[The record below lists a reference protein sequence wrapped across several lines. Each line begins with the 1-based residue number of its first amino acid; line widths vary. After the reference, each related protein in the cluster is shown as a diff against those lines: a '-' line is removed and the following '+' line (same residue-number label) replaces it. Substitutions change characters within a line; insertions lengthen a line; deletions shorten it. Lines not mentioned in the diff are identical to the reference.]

1 MIIFLFSV
9 LKLLQIYCHMSL
21 SYVILSYEE
30 KRKKYEDKKYRN
42 KKYYSSVSWK

>member
-9 LKLLQIYCHMSL
+9 LKLLPIYCH
-21 SYVILSYEE
+21 EE
-30 KRKKYEDKKYRN
+30 KSKMYEDKKHRN